1 MQKLFFMQAKPK
13 NRTNQNHTKN
23 PNTTSPQTRKKPN
36 TYKYTQIYKRAQNLQ
51 TLTSTHKPPK
61 ITQNKT
67 KKPRTKKTQKPKKI
81 HKKQPPP
88 NPPKSQTPYPLS
100 QIFANP
106 LFVAYQHLSRKI
118 PRFPNHT
125 PCQSSS
131 LLVAYFD
138 LPLCQRHT

>member
-1 MQKLFFMQAKPK
+1 MQAKPK
-13 NRTNQNHTKN
+13 NHTNQNHTKN
-23 PNTTSPQTRKKPN
+23 PNTASPQTRKKPN
-36 TYKYTQIYKRAQNLQ
+36 TYKRTQIYKRAQNLQ
-51 TLTSTHKPPK
+51 TLTSTRKPPK

-67 KKPRTKKTQKPKKI
+67 KKPRTQKHKNPKNPQKNNP
-81 HKKQPPP
+81 HQ
-88 NPPKSQTPYPLS
+88 NPPKSQTLYLLS

-106 LFVAYQHLSRKI
+106 LFVACQHSSRKI

-138 LPLCQRHT
+138 LPLYQRHT